1 MYYETIN
8 YALGFL
14 IHDNIVTTP
23 LDNTNSFFI
32 TINFLFSK
40 GL

>member
-1 MYYETIN
+1 MYYEIT

-23 LDNTNSFFI
+23 LDNIS
-32 TINFLFSK
+32 
-40 GL
+40 